1 MAGYS
6 GTLLVKKLGVKPG
19 FRAFVQNVPEEYFRW
34 LHPLPEDVSMSDR
47 LAGDFDF
54 MHFFVK
60 DEKSLKLLLAKSI
73 RHLKSNGMIWVSWP
87 KRSSGVATDLDENR
101 VREIGLNAGVVD
113 VKVCA
118 VDNVWSALKF
128 VIRLKDR

>member
-1 MAGYS
+1 
-6 GTLLVKKLGVKPG
+6 
-19 FRAFVQNVPEEYFRW
+19 
-34 LHPLPEDVSMSDR
+34 MSDR